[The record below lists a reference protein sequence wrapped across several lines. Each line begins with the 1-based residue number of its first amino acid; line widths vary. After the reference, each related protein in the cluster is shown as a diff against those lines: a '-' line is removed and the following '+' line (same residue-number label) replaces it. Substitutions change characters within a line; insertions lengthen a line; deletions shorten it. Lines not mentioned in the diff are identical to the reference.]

1 MSIINEM
8 EQIRICWVEKNEEQ
22 VYYGDWQYGDN
33 KKEELLEWINCE
45 NRLYGDTKYWLEKMK
60 NKKIVNIIETELIKM
75 EREYLE
81 IVR

>member
-1 MSIINEM
+1 M
-8 EQIRICWVEKNEEQ
+8 EKIRICWVDKNEEK
-22 VYYGDWQYGDN
+22 VYYGDWQEGTSQR
-33 KKEELLEWINCE
+33 KEELLDWINSE
-45 NRLYGDTKYWLEKMK
+45 NRLYGDTKYWLEKKK